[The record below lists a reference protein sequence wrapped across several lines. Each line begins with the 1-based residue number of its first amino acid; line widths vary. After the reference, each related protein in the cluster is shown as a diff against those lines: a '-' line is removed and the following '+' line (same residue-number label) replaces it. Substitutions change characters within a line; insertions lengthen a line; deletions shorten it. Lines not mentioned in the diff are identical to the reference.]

1 MTFTN
6 KIDIVYI
13 NNKPQK
19 QKKMSYRLPE
29 TIEKIV
35 EPPFSFQKFHGAVES
50 MKEVIEKIDE
60 INALDSFMTIHVL
73 ASWIYDH
80 INVINSLP
88 NSFEEGKKVFMD
100 FIQLFGRNGGVNSEF
115 NTHPSNRSSEC
126 GTIVTPKDVFLDN
139 VSLAEIYEMIEDA
152 QDPYCEKIIEMLE
165 PFKGNIN
172 ARWYRGSIQMTPP
185 HHCEE

>member
-1 MTFTN
+1 
-6 KIDIVYI
+6 
-13 NNKPQK
+13 
-19 QKKMSYRLPE
+19 MSYRLPE

-35 EPPFSFQKFHGAVES
+35 EPPFSFQKFHGAVVS
-50 MKEVIEKIDE
+50 MNEVIEKIDE

-80 INVINSLP
+80 INVIKSLP

-139 VSLAEIYEMIEDA
+139 VSLAEIYEMTEDA

-165 PFKGNIN
+165 PFKGKIN